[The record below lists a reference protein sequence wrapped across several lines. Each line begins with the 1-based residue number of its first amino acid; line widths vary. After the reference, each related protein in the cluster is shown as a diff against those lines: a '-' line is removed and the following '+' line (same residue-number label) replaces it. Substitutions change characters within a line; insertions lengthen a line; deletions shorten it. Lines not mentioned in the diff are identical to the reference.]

1 MFNIIRLKC
10 NPIYLINNP
19 HGLKLLTRL
28 RLQLSHLREQKFKH
42 NFQDTLNPLC
52 DCSLNIESTEH
63 FFLHCLNFDEERQ
76 DLFNNLNDIDRNLV
90 LLPSSELVTIL
101 LYGKAS
107 FNNVSNFKI
116 LSSSISF
123 IMSTKRFDG
132 NLL

>member
-1 MFNIIRLKC
+1 MNIIRPKC

-28 RLQLSHLREQKFKH
+28 RLQLSHLREHKFKH

-107 FNNVSNFKI
+107 FNNVSNFQI

-123 IMSTKRFDG
+123 ILSTKRFDG

>member
-1 MFNIIRLKC
+1 M
-10 NPIYLINNP
+10 
-19 HGLKLLTRL
+19 
-28 RLQLSHLREQKFKH
+28 H

-76 DLFNNLNDIDRNLV
+76 DLFNNLNDIDCNLV
-90 LLPSSELVTIL
+90 SLPSSELVSIL

-116 LSSSISF
+116 LSSSISY
-123 IMSTKRFDG
+123 ILSTKRYDG